1 MSKEL
6 MALIDSINKKK
17 QEVKDLVGADKLDE
31 ARKVKDELKQ
41 SQNKFNLIYD
51 LEVEDDNGKAKAA
64 AAKAKNEGK
73 KKVKDIVKACV
84 NLVKSKLKNEAP
96 TEEDLEAYNALNESV
111 EEEGGVLV
119 PKDVRTQIK
128 ELRRGS
134 DALETLVN
142 IENVTTLSGSRVIEK
157 NAEEVPFDNVE
168 EAAEFPDADE
178 PEFTTITYKVKKKGG
193 ILNVTRELLEDA
205 AENIMSILKK
215 WIAKKGKATR
225 NALILKVAN
234 EITKGKEVVL
244 TGIDT
249 LKDIFNEKLD
259 PAIATTSKIVTN
271 QTGYNW
277 LDKLKDKDGKYI
289 LQPNPMDKT
298 GKLLFGMYEVK
309 VLSNKTLKNE
319 IEGNQ
324 IKTPFICGDLKEAI
338 TLFQREGITIDI
350 NGVAGEYWKK
360 DMYALKVR
368 ERLDVQAVD
377 EEAIIKA
384 YVVVDVPTTNKEQE
398 QDDNTATEPTTLAEL
413 NATTIPNLKTL
424 AANKNIDL
432 GTATLKDDIVT
443 AIAAALNIT
452 E

>member
-6 MALIDSINKKK
+6 AALIDSINKKK
-17 QEVKDLVGADKLDE
+17 QEVKDLVAADKLDE
-31 ARKVKDELKQ
+31 ARKVKDELKKLQ
-41 SQNKFNLIYD
+41 AKFDLTYD
-51 LEVEDDNGKAKAA
+51 LEVEDDDGKAKAV
-64 AAKAKNEGK
+64 AAKAKDKGK
-73 KKVKDIVKACV
+73 EKVKDIVKACV
-84 NLVKSKLKNEAP
+84 NLVKSKLKNESP

-128 ELRRGS
+128 ELRRSS

-142 IENVTTLSGSRVIEK
+142 VENVTTLSGSRVIEK

-178 PEFTTITYKVKKKGG
+178 PEFTTITYKAKKKGG
-193 ILNVTRELLEDA
+193 ILKVTRELLEDA
-205 AENIMSILKK
+205 AENIMAYLKK

-225 NALILKVAN
+225 NALILKVVN

-244 TGIDT
+244 SGIDT

-259 PAIATTSKIVTN
+259 PAIATTSKVVTN

-277 LDKLKDKDGKYI
+277 LDKLKDADGKYI
-289 LQPNPMDKT
+289 LQPNPMEKT

-324 IKTPFICGDLKEAI
+324 VKTPFICGDLKEAI

-350 NGVAGEYWKK
+350 NGTAGEYWKK

-377 EEAIIKA
+377 EEAIIKG
-384 YVVVDVPTTNKEQE
+384 YVAVEVPTINEEQKENIQPVA
-398 QDDNTATEPTTLAEL
+398 DPTTLAEL
-413 NATTIPNLKTL
+413 NAMTIPNLKAL
-424 AANKNIDL
+424 AAEKNIDL
-432 GTATLKDDIVT
+432 GEATLKNDIVT
-443 AIAAALNIT
+443 AIAAVLNIT

>member
-6 MALIDSINKKK
+6 VALIDSINKKK
-17 QEVKDLVGADKLDE
+17 QEVKDLAAEEKFEE
-31 ARKVKDELKQ
+31 ANKVKDELKKLQ
-41 SQNKFNLIYD
+41 AKFDLIYD
-51 LEVEDDNGKAKAA
+51 LEVEDDNGKAKAV
-64 AAKAKNEGK
+64 AAKAKNKGK
-73 KKVKDIVKACV
+73 EKVKDIVKACV

-128 ELRRGS
+128 ELRRSS

-142 IENVTTLSGSRVIEK
+142 VENVTTLSGSRVIEK

-193 ILNVTRELLEDA
+193 ILKVTRELLEDA
-205 AENIMSILKK
+205 AENIMAYLKK

-225 NALILKVAN
+225 NALILKVVN

-244 TGIDT
+244 SGIDT

-277 LDKLKDKDGKYI
+277 LDKLKDADGKYI

-324 IKTPFICGDLKEAI
+324 VKTPFICGDLKEAI

-350 NGVAGEYWKK
+350 NGTAGEYWKK

-377 EEAIIKA
+377 KEAIIKA
-384 YVVVDVPTTNKEQE
+384 YVAVEVPTNNGEQKENVQPVA
-398 QDDNTATEPTTLAEL
+398 DPTTLAEL
-413 NATTIPNLKTL
+413 NAMTIPNLKAL
-424 AANKNIDL
+424 AAEKNIDL
-432 GTATLKDDIVT
+432 GEATLKNDIVT
-443 AIAAALNIT
+443 AIATALNIT

>member
-6 MALIDSINKKK
+6 AALIDSINKKK
-17 QEVKDLVGADKLDE
+17 QEVKDLVAADKLDE
-31 ARKVKDELKQ
+31 ARKVKDELKK
-41 SQNKFNLIYD
+41 SQAKFDLTYD
-51 LEVEDDNGKAKAA
+51 LEVEDDNGKAKAV
-64 AAKAKNEGK
+64 AAKAKNKGK
-73 KKVKDIVKACV
+73 EKVKDIVKACV

-128 ELRRGS
+128 ELRRSS

-142 IENVTTLSGSRVIEK
+142 VENVTTLSGSRVIEK

-193 ILNVTRELLEDA
+193 ILKVTRELLEDA
-205 AENIMSILKK
+205 AENIMAYLKK

-225 NALILKVAN
+225 NALILKVVN

-244 TGIDT
+244 SGIDT

-277 LDKLKDKDGKYI
+277 LDKLKDADGKYI

-324 IKTPFICGDLKEAI
+324 VKTPFICGDLKEAI
-338 TLFQREGITIDI
+338 TLFQREGIMIDI
-350 NGVAGEYWKK
+350 NGTAGEYWKK

-377 EEAIIKA
+377 EEAIIKG
-384 YVVVDVPTTNKEQE
+384 YVAVEVPTINGEQKENIQPVA
-398 QDDNTATEPTTLAEL
+398 DPTTLAEL
-413 NATTIPNLKTL
+413 NAMTITKLREL
-424 AANKNIDL
+424 AAEKNIDL
-432 GTATLKDDIVT
+432 GEATLKNDIVT
-443 AIAAALNIT
+443 AIATALNIT